1 MRAGIVSS
9 WNEPCLLLDP
19 ISHLLSKRQ
28 PNKKV
33 DCIPV
38 GAEIVISIFEGKTGP
53 SRIANL
59 RREVENT
66 RPVFNVY
73 MGSTSPITNAR
84 PG

>member
-38 GAEIVISIFEGKTGP
+38 GAEIVISVFEGKTGR
-53 SRIANL
+53 SRVSNL
-59 RREVENT
+59 GYEMEKESGRVGRRSRKQ
-66 RPVFNVY
+66 RPD
-73 MGSTSPITNAR
+73 R
-84 PG
+84 RC